1 MPTIGVHLGM
11 MYFIFYMDYGFIS
24 ALLTPFFTES
34 MLKWFCSTAYLAMVP
49 YVPISP
55 WLLGFLSAPGLAALK
70 VSDSDES
77 VAMPRFLRWGQG
89 CAQNGGY

>member
-49 YVPISP
+49 YVPISRMAVRFFERP
-55 WLLGFLSAPGLAALK
+55 WSCCT
-70 VSDSDES
+70 E
-77 VAMPRFLRWGQG
+77 GQ
-89 CAQNGGY
+89 